1 MEGSG
6 HQYRTRRSIRI
17 GGRNGSCPQPNGSLR
32 GQKAEA
38 FEGGQRVPMLAR
50 WPGRIPAGTRSD
62 ALVAL
67 TDTLATFADLLGKD
81 LPDGTGPDSF
91 GYLGA
96 LLDQEPT
103 KQVRSSLVH
112 NSYHGGFGIRLGIW
126 NLLMFQTGGGR
137 DWNPQ
142 KINREE
148 LVGQLYNL
156 AEDLG
161 EQNNLYIANPEIVEK
176 LQKML
181 RKIKANGYSN

>member
-1 MEGSG
+1 
-6 HQYRTRRSIRI
+6 
-17 GGRNGSCPQPNGSLR
+17 
-32 GQKAEA
+32 
-38 FEGGQRVPMLAR
+38 MLAR

-148 LVGQLYNL
+148 PVGQLYNL